1 MAAEKV
7 MTLTWRD
14 ENYGRV
20 YDAQSFRWEKEP
32 WPSETEVTKLGRLF
46 RKNGFDFH
54 VGRCCWMAEYK
65 PADTCVQLVEAL
77 EAAGYTVEN
86 RGAVPD
92 ALASRPAM
100 TM

>member
-7 MTLTWRD
+7 ITMTWRD

-20 YDAQSFRWEKEP
+20 YEAQAFRYMKDP
-32 WPSETEVTKLGRLF
+32 WPSETETKKLGSMF
-46 RKNGFDFH
+46 KKHGFEVNMD
-54 VGRCCWMAEYK
+54 RAAWIAQYQPED
-65 PADTCVQLVEAL
+65 ACVKLVEAL
-77 EAAGYTVEN
+77 EEAGYTVES

-100 TM
+100 AM